1 MHLTDANFLFES
13 NEITLERRCRK
24 YWDKYL
30 EALAENE
37 DGELLIREA
46 ALNIHRESWLDV
58 EYTIQGLHRSKRLVK
73 YTPILVRILR
83 WCAGIP
89 IDDSGPNYD
98 IEEFLSLA
106 LFPETFWYT
115 PISSRSPHTL
125 YSFLFFF
132 CIYTL
137 TCYVAIVCELDL
149 GRGVSLAPSN
159 VLEERDKLDH
169 IHGCEHPPSIGHY
182 RRVSCSHMFS
192 LAILSIS
199 TYIQVFITL

>member
-46 ALNIHRESWLDV
+46 TLNIHRESWLDA

-73 YTPILVRILR
+73 YTHILVRILR

-132 CIYTL
+132 AYIHLHVTL
-137 TCYVAIVCELDL
+137 PLCVNWIL
-149 GRGVSLAPSN
+149 GEEWASRLLMSWRRDINWITFMNVSTL
-159 VLEERDKLDH
+159 
-169 IHGCEHPPSIGHY
+169 PP
-182 RRVSCSHMFS
+182 
-192 LAILSIS
+192 
-199 TYIQVFITL
+199 